1 MISYGG
7 CTLKHRDMDWNL
19 KLDPYLFSKCRTFAL
34 RHFSITARLR
44 GPTEA
49 TQNPKP
55 PKLHFIDLPSMR
67 QMKAETEIRL
77 LHEFQANVSNRF
89 FQNQDSS
96 FYPRKRRLSEKLYKS
111 KCL

>member
-1 MISYGG
+1 M
-7 CTLKHRDMDWNL
+7 NL
-19 KLDPYLFSKCRTFAL
+19 KSASRTKSVTPDNLAFIK
-34 RHFSITARLR
+34 FSITARLR
-44 GPTEA
+44 VPTEA
-49 TQNPKP
+49 TQNTKP

-77 LHEFQANVSNRF
+77 LQEFQANRSNGV

-111 KCL
+111 KCF